1 MKTTRPGMFVAAL
14 LATAVALSGAQ
25 ALAAEN
31 PKSEAELIEALRT
44 AAPAEKALACKHLAT
59 LGSKAAVPEL
69 AKLLVDGQLA
79 SWARIALESI
89 LDPAADEA
97 LRSAAGKLEGKLLVG
112 AINSIGVRRDA
123 AAVELL
129 SGRLKDQDAD
139 VASAAAV
146 ALGLI
151 GNDTAIKTLRQSL
164 AAAPAPVADAVA
176 EGCIL
181 GAERLMHDGRLSE
194 AVAVY
199 DDVRRAKVSKPRKL
213 DATRGAILARESAG
227 VPLLLEQ
234 LRSPDRAYYQ
244 IGLSTAREL
253 GGSEVASALAAE
265 LGNTSPDRAVKLL
278 YVLAERREIS
288 ALPAIM
294 NAAQSGD
301 KHLRVVALVVVGLLG
316 DAASLAPLLQAAVD
330 ADADVAAAAK
340 SAIAALG
347 DKQVD
352 AEIKERLAT
361 ADGAMLIALIDLVG
375 QRRISATE
383 LLTKQLE
390 SSDQVV
396 RETAL
401 AALGNTV
408 GPTELGVLIA
418 PALQVKQSADEAVA
432 LRALRAAS
440 LRMPDRDACAGQL
453 ASAMPKASATTQA
466 VVLEILGAMG
476 GTKALE
482 TIDAAMKTGDSQLQD
497 VGSRVLGE
505 WLSIDAAPVLLD
517 LSKRATD
524 DKYRVRALRGYIRL
538 ARQYDMPVEQRAAMC
553 QTAIAAANRL
563 EEQKLALT
571 VLERFPSPH
580 TLKVAAQTIQ
590 RPEARDD
597 ARRVAIAIAEKLGEA
612 GAKAREV
619 LAESSLEAVQLEIV
633 KAVYGAEGKQKDVTE
648 LLQKC
653 VDGLPLV
660 LLPSPSFNESFGG
673 DPAPD
678 VAKTLV
684 VEYRMNGRAGEA
696 TFAEDA
702 LIALPMP
709 K

>member
-1 MKTTRPGMFVAAL
+1 M
-14 LATAVALSGAQ
+14 
-25 ALAAEN
+25 
-31 PKSEAELIEALRT
+31 
-44 AAPAEKALACKHLAT
+44 
-59 LGSKAAVPEL
+59 
-69 AKLLVDGQLA
+69 
-79 SWARIALESI
+79 
-89 LDPAADEA
+89 
-97 LRSAAGKLEGKLLVG
+97 
-112 AINSIGVRRDA
+112 
-123 AAVELL
+123 
-129 SGRLKDQDAD
+129 
-139 VASAAAV
+139 
-146 ALGLI
+146 
-151 GNDTAIKTLRQSL
+151 
-164 AAAPAPVADAVA
+164 
-176 EGCIL
+176 
-181 GAERLMHDGRLSE
+181 
-194 AVAVY
+194 
-199 DDVRRAKVSKPRKL
+199 
-213 DATRGAILARESAG
+213 
-227 VPLLLEQ
+227 
-234 LRSPDRAYYQ
+234 RSPDRSYYQ

-265 LGNTSPDRAVKLL
+265 LGNTSPDRAVRLL

-294 NAAQSGD
+294 SAAQSGD
-301 KHLRVVALVVVGLLG
+301 KNLRVVALVVVGLLG

-330 ADADVAAAAK
+330 ADTEVAAAAK
-340 SAIAALG
+340 AAIASL

-352 AEIKERLAT
+352 AQIKERLAG
-361 ADGAMLIALIDLVG
+361 ADGASLIALIDLVG
-375 QRRISATE
+375 QRRIAATD

-396 RETAL
+396 RDAAL
-401 AALGNTV
+401 AALGKTV
-408 GPTELGVLIA
+408 GPTELDVLIA
-418 PALQVKQSADEAVA
+418 PALQPKQSADEAVA
-432 LRALRAAS
+432 LRALRAAC

-453 ASAMPKASATTQA
+453 ASAMPKASAATQA
-466 VVLEILGAMG
+466 IVLEILGAMG
-476 GTKALE
+476 GAKALE
-482 TIDAAMKTGDSQLQD
+482 TIDTAMKTGDAQLQD

-571 VLERFPSPH
+571 VLERYPSPQ

-612 GAKAREV
+612 GVKARDV
-619 LAESSLEAVQLEIV
+619 LAESSLEPVQLEIV

-660 LLPSPSFNESFGG
+660 MLPSPSFNDSFGG

-684 VEYRMNGRAGEA
+684 VEYRMNGKHGEA

>member
-1 MKTTRPGMFVAAL
+1 MAAAAL
-14 LATAVALSGAQ
+14 SNVSTR
-25 ALAAEN
+25 AAEQS
-31 PKSEAELIEALRT
+31 KTEAELIEALRT

-69 AKLLVDGQLA
+69 AKLLADGQLA

-89 LDPAADEA
+89 PDPAADEA
-97 LRSAAGKLEGKLLVG
+97 LRSAAGKLDGKLLVG

-129 SGRLKDQDAD
+129 SGRLKDQDPD

-164 AAAPAPVADAVA
+164 AAAPAPVADAIA

-181 GAERLMHDGRLSE
+181 GAERLMHDGRLGE

-316 DAASLAPLLQAAVD
+316 DAASLDPLLQAAVD
-330 ADADVAAAAK
+330 ADAEVAAAAK
-340 SAIAALG
+340 AAIAALG
-347 DKQVD
+347 DRQVD

-361 ADGAMLIALIDLVG
+361 AEGAMLMALIDLVG

-390 SSDQVV
+390 SSDQAV

-401 AALGNTV
+401 TALGNTV

-418 PALQVKQSADEAVA
+418 QALQPKQSADEAVA
-432 LRALRAAS
+432 LRALRAAC

-453 ASAMPKASATTQA
+453 ASAMPKASAATQA

-482 TIDAAMKTGDSQLQD
+482 TIATAMKTGDSQLQD

-571 VLERFPSPH
+571 VLERYPSPY

-619 LAESSLEAVQLEIV
+619 LAESSLEPVQLEIV

-660 LLPSPSFNESFGG
+660 LLPSASFNESFGG
-673 DPAPD
+673 DPAPE